1 MPTLGLP
8 RSGLAPVIV
17 WFLVLVTIFVTEY
30 AVMVALP
37 AIWPAPRPRLA
48 EAAVDAITLVA
59 VLAPL
64 IWGTVVRP
72 LQEVIRLRARFLT
85 DLFARIEA
93 EKRRTAHELHDGVGQ
108 SLSLLVSGLRSA
120 HATISDPEVATRCEQ
135 LLRLAQE
142 SLREVKRL
150 ALGLRP
156 SLLDDLGLA
165 PALERLVADVRQ
177 HHPIKVT
184 LDASDLVEARLPEPV
199 ETAVFRIVQEA
210 IANVVAHA
218 GASSASV
225 VLSRGE
231 GAVRVSVTDDGVG
244 ISAARPVAAEAGHLG
259 LSGMRERA
267 ALLGGSLTVESAP
280 GRGARITAVLPVKG
294 VRYGSDA
301 PAAH

>member
-1 MPTLGLP
+1 MPSLRLS
-8 RSGLAPVIV
+8 RSGPSPVAV
-17 WFLVLVTIFVTEY
+17 WCLVLVTIFVTEY

-37 AIWPAPRPRLA
+37 LLWPGPRPRLG

-64 IWGTVVRP
+64 IWGTVVHP
-72 LQEVIRLRARFLT
+72 LQEVIRLRARLLT

-120 HATISDPEVATRCEQ
+120 HATITDPEVAVRCEH

-177 HHPIKVT
+177 HHPIELT
-184 LDASDLVEARLPEPV
+184 LDVSDLADARLPEPV

-210 IANVVAHA
+210 LANVVAHA

-225 VLSRGE
+225 VLSRGD
-231 GAVRVSVTDDGVG
+231 GALRVTVTDDGRG
-244 ISAARPVAAEAGHLG
+244 LSAARPVAAEAGHLG
-259 LSGMRERA
+259 LNGMRERA
-267 ALLGGSLTVESAP
+267 SLLGGSLVIDSSP
-280 GRGARITAVLPVKG
+280 GRGTQIIVVLPVKG
-294 VRYGSDA
+294 L
-301 PAAH
+301 